1 MGSGQVQ
8 CLQVSWS
15 RGSPL
20 NWALCELEKLGIMK
34 KLIAIFIA
42 ILCVI
47 SIGAQANDRQLKQAY
62 NNHQSDVQIQGS
74 GTVVRLLRDDNDGSR
89 HQKFILKLD
98 SKQTLLVAHNID
110 LAPRI
115 PNLKVGD
122 RVQFYG
128 EYEWNQ
134 KGGVMHW
141 THHDPNNRH
150 PDGWLKHNGKK
161 YE

>member
-1 MGSGQVQ
+1 
-8 CLQVSWS
+8 
-15 RGSPL
+15 
-20 NWALCELEKLGIMK
+20 MK
-34 KLIAIFIA
+34 KFFAIFIA
-42 ILCVI
+42 AFCLV
-47 SIGAQANDRQLKQAY
+47 SVGALANDYKLGQAFE
-62 NNHQSDVQIQGS
+62 NHQSDLQVRGS
-74 GTVVRLLRDDNDGSR
+74 GTVTRLLPDDNKGSR

-128 EYEWNQ
+128 EYEWNK

-150 PDGWLKHNGKK
+150 PHGWLKHNSKK

>member
-1 MGSGQVQ
+1 
-8 CLQVSWS
+8 
-15 RGSPL
+15 
-20 NWALCELEKLGIMK
+20 MK
-34 KLIAIFIA
+34 KFFAIFIA
-42 ILCVI
+42 AFCLV
-47 SIGAQANDRQLKQAY
+47 SVGALANDHKLGQAFE
-62 NNHQSDVQIQGS
+62 NHQSDLQVRGS
-74 GTVVRLLRDDNDGSR
+74 GTVIRLLPDDNKGSR

-98 SKQTLLVAHNID
+98 SQQTLLVAHNID

-128 EYEWNQ
+128 EYEWNK

-150 PDGWLKHNGKK
+150 PHGWLKHNGKK

>member
-1 MGSGQVQ
+1 
-8 CLQVSWS
+8 
-15 RGSPL
+15 
-20 NWALCELEKLGIMK
+20 MK
-34 KLIAIFIA
+34 KLIAILIA
-42 ILCVI
+42 VFCLA
-47 SIGAQANDRQLKQAY
+47 SIGAQANDHQLKNAY
-62 NNHQSDVQIQGS
+62 ENRQSDIQVKGS
-74 GTVVRLLRDDNDGSR
+74 GTVIRLLPDDNEGSR

-110 LAPRI
+110 LAPRV

-128 EYEWNQ
+128 EYEWNK

-141 THHDPNNRH
+141 THKDPNNKH
-150 PDGWLKHNGKK
+150 PHGWLKHNGKT

>member
-1 MGSGQVQ
+1 
-8 CLQVSWS
+8 
-15 RGSPL
+15 
-20 NWALCELEKLGIMK
+20 MK

>member
-1 MGSGQVQ
+1 
-8 CLQVSWS
+8 
-15 RGSPL
+15 
-20 NWALCELEKLGIMK
+20 MK

-42 ILCVI
+42 ILCVT
-47 SIGAQANDRQLKQAY
+47 SIDAQANDRQLKQAY

-122 RVQFYG
+122 RVQFHG

>member
-1 MGSGQVQ
+1 MGSGQVK

>member
-1 MGSGQVQ
+1 
-8 CLQVSWS
+8 
-15 RGSPL
+15 
-20 NWALCELEKLGIMK
+20 MK
-34 KLIAIFIA
+34 KFFAIFIA
-42 ILCVI
+42 AFCLV
-47 SIGAQANDRQLKQAY
+47 SVGALANDYKLGQAFG
-62 NNHQSDVQIQGS
+62 NHQSDLQVRGS
-74 GTVVRLLRDDNDGSR
+74 GTVIRLLPDDNKGSR

-128 EYEWNQ
+128 EYEWNK
-134 KGGVMHW
+134 KGGVIHW

-150 PDGWLKHNGKK
+150 PHGWLKHDGKK